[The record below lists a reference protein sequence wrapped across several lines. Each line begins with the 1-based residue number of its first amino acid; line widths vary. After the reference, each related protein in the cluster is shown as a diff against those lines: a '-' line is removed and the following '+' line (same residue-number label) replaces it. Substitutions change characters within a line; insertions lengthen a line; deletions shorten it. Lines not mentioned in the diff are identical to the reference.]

1 MGRWKLWVCVSI
13 LLLSQTNARPLVE
26 PFENRKSLTAPF
38 KAMFEQKVV
47 GLGYQVRDAKDQVSG
62 YTPSRVSPGGPDPK
76 HHWVCWS
83 FFFLCG
89 HFVFRVFWKKNVT
102 SLFISAQYCIMI
114 RELFKIGWINGK
126 VLIHRSLYFSVDKK
140 SALAYWGGFCP

>member
-76 HHWVCWS
+76 HH
-83 FFFLCG
+83 
-89 HFVFRVFWKKNVT
+89 
-102 SLFISAQYCIMI
+102 
-114 RELFKIGWINGK
+114 
-126 VLIHRSLYFSVDKK
+126 
-140 SALAYWGGFCP
+140 